1 MLKWIY
7 LFLFDYLIGM
17 ASVQIRFKEVFL
29 SSLTDYSKMRK
40 LTLVFLLCTC
50 GNSIVFGQE
59 QVDNPSS
66 ADTLY
71 FRLSE
76 ANNLLVKTVLNGGDT
91 LTLMLHTAANAVTLT
106 EVATKRIRSIQWDA
120 VDSTE
125 SWGGQQEA
133 RRSSYNTLEIGVF
146 KWDSVAIWEN
156 THSGPGTDGKFGLN
170 LFDDKILEIDFE
182 QGLLLVHDQL
192 PTKAQQFS
200 RLPLT
205 GEAGLY
211 FLPAMVKI
219 ENQTYVHTFLIHTGY
234 GGTLLLDDLFVE
246 ETKLGEQLEILE
258 EQELKDA
265 YGNIVINQK
274 ALLPIFE
281 IGQSRLKELPIGFFK
296 GSIGRQKMSVIGG
309 DLIKRFNWLLDVK
322 EGYVYLEANEWAMHS
337 FGQG

>member
-1 MLKWIY
+1 
-7 LFLFDYLIGM
+7 
-17 ASVQIRFKEVFL
+17 
-29 SSLTDYSKMRK
+29 MRK
-40 LTLVFLLCTC
+40 LILVVLLYTW
-50 GNSIVFGQE
+50 GNSRVFGQE
-59 QVDNPSS
+59 QVDNTSS

-106 EVATKRIRSIQWDA
+106 EGATKRISSIQWDA

-170 LFDDKILEIDFE
+170 LFEDKVLEINFE
-182 QGLLLVHDQL
+182 RGLLLIHPQL
-192 PTKAQQFS
+192 PAKSQQFS
-200 RLPLT
+200 RLDLT
-205 GEAGLY
+205 GKAGLY
-211 FLPAMVKI
+211 FLPATI
-219 ENQTYVHTFLIHTGY
+219 EVGKQTYSHSFLIHTGY
-234 GGTLLLDDLFVE
+234 GGTLLLDDVFVE
-246 ETKLGEQLEILE
+246 EANLEEQLTILE

-265 YGNIVINQK
+265 YGNVVINQK
-274 ALLPIFE
+274 ALLPVFE
-281 IGQSRLKELPIGFFK
+281 IGQNRLKDMPIGFFK

-309 DLIKRFNWLLDVK
+309 KLMKRFNWLLDIND
-322 EGYVYLEANEWAMHS
+322 GAVYLAPNEWTTHA